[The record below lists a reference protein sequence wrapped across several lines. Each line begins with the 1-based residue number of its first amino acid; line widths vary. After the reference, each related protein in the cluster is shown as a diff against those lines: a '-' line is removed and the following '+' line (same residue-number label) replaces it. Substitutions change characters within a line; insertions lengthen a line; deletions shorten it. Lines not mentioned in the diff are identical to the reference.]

1 MRLCLECSGEIPS
14 TAGPRVKLC
23 SDECRAIRKKSEG
36 RKWAAKKYK
45 ADPTAARSKLNAW
58 RKGNIKKVR
67 EKERER
73 YQIKR
78 YGAHLDTMTYKEA
91 TAVKRGILYG
101 YRSGLEQE
109 VAKQIEANG
118 KEVLFETDKIPYVW
132 PARNAKY
139 TPDFKLF
146 RKDGSFFYVET
157 KGLFE
162 TKDRQK
168 HVLLKEQGAP
178 EVRFVFSRSKTKISK
193 GSPTSYG
200 KWCDDHGFQYSD
212 KSIPDAWFNE

>member
-1 MRLCLECSGEIPS
+1 
-14 TAGPRVKLC
+14 
-23 SDECRAIRKKSEG
+23 
-36 RKWAAKKYK
+36 
-45 ADPTAARSKLNAW
+45 
-58 RKGNIKKVR
+58 
-67 EKERER
+67 
-73 YQIKR
+73 
-78 YGAHLDTMTYKEA
+78 MTYKQA

-101 YRSGLEQE
+101 YRSGLEE
-109 VAKQIEANG
+109 TVAKQIEAAG
-118 KEVLFETDKIPYVW
+118 KPIIFEEDKIPYVW
-132 PARNAKY
+132 PARKAKY

-157 KGLFE
+157 KGRFE

-193 GSPTSYG
+193 GSPTSYA